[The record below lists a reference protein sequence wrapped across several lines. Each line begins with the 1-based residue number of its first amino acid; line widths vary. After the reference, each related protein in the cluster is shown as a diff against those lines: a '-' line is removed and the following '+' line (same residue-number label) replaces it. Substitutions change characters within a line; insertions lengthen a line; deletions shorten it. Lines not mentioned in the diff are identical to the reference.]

1 MATASTSHAGILRP
15 GAVPGHFELTRL
27 APAEDLAHLVER
39 HWVVRWDL
47 RGRAPHPQETLPHP
61 CVNLVIEASGTA
73 VHGCGTRRFAVLL
86 ADVGQVVGTKFRPGG
101 FSPFVTGPVA
111 ALTDRSVPV
120 AALFGAAGAAL
131 AEAVRHNGEPR
142 AQVELVEGCLR
153 ARLAEGTGELDEVA
167 RVVEV
172 VQVALAERELQ
183 TVAQL
188 AARVGLPARALQRLF
203 RRHVGV
209 GPKWTLR
216 RFRIHEAAE
225 RLAGGAPVDWAA
237 LAQEL
242 GYCDQAH
249 FIRDFKAQVGRSPGV
264 YAAECAG

>member
-1 MATASTSHAGILRP
+1 
-15 GAVPGHFELTRL
+15 
-27 APAEDLAHLVER
+27 
-39 HWVVRWDL
+39 
-47 RGRAPHPQETLPHP
+47 
-61 CVNLVIEASGTA
+61 
-73 VHGCGTRRFAVLL
+73 
-86 ADVGQVVGTKFRPGG
+86 
-101 FSPFVTGPVA
+101 
-111 ALTDRSVPV
+111 
-120 AALFGAAGAAL
+120 
-131 AEAVRHNGEPR
+131 
-142 AQVELVEGCLR
+142 
-153 ARLAEGTGELDEVA
+153 
-167 RVVEV
+167 
-172 VQVALAERELQ
+172 
-183 TVAQL
+183 
-188 AARVGLPARALQRLF
+188 VGLSARALQRLF